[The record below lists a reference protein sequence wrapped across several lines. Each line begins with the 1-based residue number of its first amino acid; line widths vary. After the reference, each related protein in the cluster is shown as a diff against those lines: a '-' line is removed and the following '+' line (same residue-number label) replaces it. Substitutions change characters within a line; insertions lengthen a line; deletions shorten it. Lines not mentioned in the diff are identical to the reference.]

1 MTCEQERNWVLEPL
15 NGTLTQVPG
24 IGDETQQKQRW
35 DAGDSGDLARHFT
48 DGITTVWQLFGAFLL
63 LRKTGMT
70 GAEHRQKFYT
80 FMEEM
85 DVPSNWLNTV
95 VQAIESKMAAGIVD
109 LPIKTSEALRTSS
122 RMTEDDMHI
131 LHRQTRDCAYAE
143 KPFNVFKGLKEG
155 GSGMRSL
162 QDEGI
167 ETTWQVLGK
176 LLSTMD
182 SPDSNTPDSFLQW
195 LGIVGVASAWKKTV
209 AFAAT
214 ELVSMGLF
222 LDTGSSSFWSP
233 LPNKKDRGGFVSP
246 LQPIPEP
253 EPEPV
258 EKKIQPQLAQ
268 ETKSSSV
275 SVGVYFL
282 ATVAVVVAILAMNFA
297 SN

>member
-1 MTCEQERNWVLEPL
+1 MTDEQEQNWVLEPL

-24 IGDETQQKQRW
+24 IGDKTQKKLRLY
-35 DAGDSGDLARHFT
+35 AGDSGELARHFT
-48 DGITTVWQLFGAFLL
+48 DGITTIWQLFGAFLL

-70 GAEHRQKFYT
+70 GVEHRQAFYT

-95 VQAIESKMAAGIVD
+95 VQAIASKMAAGIVD
-109 LPIKTSEALRTSS
+109 LPIKANETLRTSS

-131 LHRQTRDCAYAE
+131 LYKQTRDCAYAE
-143 KPFNVFKGLKEG
+143 KPFNIFKGLRAG
-155 GSGMRSL
+155 GSGMKKL

-182 SPDSNTPDSFLQW
+182 SPESNTPDSFLQW
-195 LGIVGVASAWKKTV
+195 LGIVGVAQAWKKTV

-222 LDTGSSSFWSP
+222 LDTGSSILFPSP
-233 LPNKKDRGGFVSP
+233 LPNKIGRDGFVSP
-246 LQPIPEP
+246 LPPIPEP
-253 EPEPV
+253 GPEP
-258 EKKIQPQLAQ
+258 PGPA
-268 ETKSSSV
+268 SV

-282 ATVAVVVAILAMNFA
+282 AAVAVVVAIFAMNFA